1 MDTKTGVD
9 MAEAPSPDWN
19 HPISL
24 GDNIW
29 WVGTPLREDS
39 FQCHTYLIDHGDD
52 SILIDPGSMITFS
65 EMIRK
70 VTEIMPLS
78 RIRWIIC
85 QHQDPDITACLPA
98 LDRLITR
105 PDAAILTHW
114 RAIALLKH
122 YDVKLPFQC
131 IEKIGWQLNNR
142 GRAVT
147 FVFTP
152 YLHFPGAF
160 CTFDQQSGILFSS
173 DLFGGFTDEWQLFA
187 KDESYF
193 HAMRPFHEHYM
204 PSQTILFDGL
214 TKLSPLPIRMI
225 APQHGSIIPHHLVR
239 FMIDHLKELDCGLF
253 SLAQSNTDIIR
264 LSKLNLLL
272 RQFFK
277 DLVFAKEF
285 RSILEALA
293 HLAGQMLPL
302 ERLDIHWILDSH
314 RFLLWS
320 PEYHYRRRVESPP
333 KEVEALFYEEESA
346 VDWSVRGFYLCI
358 LEQGG
363 QPALVL
369 HLRDAESGKVRGL
382 AVFRLNGAVVLSPEE
397 GQIVNRMGEALS
409 VASMREI
416 MHYELEEERQRY
428 YEKSIRDP
436 LTHLYTRFYLR
447 EAAHRLFEVQDRDP
461 NTTLAVAMF
470 DLDHFKSVNDTYG
483 HGAGD
488 DVLRAMGGILLEETR
503 TADIP
508 VRLGGEEFV
517 LLLVGAKMKE
527 AFEVTDRIRMTVEK
541 LTLPGVLAERKFTVS
556 AGVASRIPK
565 ESLEAVLE
573 RADAALYRAKRSGRN
588 QVLIADPEAPPP

>member
-1 MDTKTGVD
+1 MV
-9 MAEAPSPDWN
+9 EASPPDWD
-19 HPISL
+19 HPILL
-24 GDNIW
+24 GEKVW
-29 WVGTPLREDS
+29 WVGTPLQQDP
-39 FQCHTYLIDHGDD
+39 FQCHTYLIDNGDD
-52 SILIDPGSMITFS
+52 SILIDPGSMITVDD
-65 EMIRK
+65 MLRK
-70 VTEIMPLS
+70 VQEVMPIS

-85 QHQDPDITACLPA
+85 QHQDPDITASLPV

-122 YDVKLPFQC
+122 YNVKLPFQC
-131 IEKIGWQLNNR
+131 VEKMGWCLENS
-142 GRAVT
+142 GRRIT

-160 CTFDQQSGILFSS
+160 CTFDTQSGILFSS
-173 DLFGGFTDEWQLFA
+173 DLFGGFTEGWQLFA
-187 KDESYF
+187 QDESYF

-225 APQHGSIIPHHLVR
+225 APQHGSIIPEHLVR
-239 FMIDHLKELDCGLF
+239 FMIERLKELDCGLF

-277 DLVFAKEF
+277 DLVFAREF
-285 RSILEALA
+285 RAILEALA

-302 ERLDIHWILDSH
+302 ERLDIHWLLDNG

-320 PEYHYRRRVESPP
+320 PEHHYRRRVESPP
-333 KEVEALFYEEESA
+333 REVLALFAEGHNA
-346 VDWSVRGFYLCI
+346 IDWSVRGFYLCI

-382 AVFRLNGAVVLSPEE
+382 AVFRLSGAVVLSPEE

-461 NTTLAVAMF
+461 NTALAVAIF

-488 DVLRAMGGILLEETR
+488 EVLRAMGDILLKETR

-517 LLLVGAKMKE
+517 LLLVGARMQE
-527 AFEVTDRIRMTVEK
+527 AFEVTERIRVVVAE
-541 LTLPGVLAERKFTVS
+541 LALPGTLAGRKFTVS
-556 AGVASRIPK
+556 AGVAARAPR
-565 ESLEAVLE
+565 ESLESVLE
-573 RADAALYRAKRSGRN
+573 RADTALYRAKHAGRN
-588 QVLIADPEAPPP
+588 RVLTDDPGSHPP